1 MVGHLAWAGVT
12 VALCLPHPAINDFS
26 YLHTNCL
33 ELSIY
38 LGCDKFPHES
48 ELPRE
53 WENNKEAL
61 LTFMEQVW
69 GPPRGLVEG
78 WDSIWGEA
86 GEGLGDLLDRTGEQ
100 PVGRPCRHHLA
111 SSLQVHRGIKG
122 VVTDEQGIP
131 IANATISVSGI
142 NHGVKTGIQVY
153 NYTPLLRMGDQ
164 TCARPWQSKPDL
176 PCPGSPCSSGSQPEG
191 GLEGLQISQTELGP
205 GREGGLLLSEA
216 HPPLCSQWWRLLA
229 HPEPW

>member
-1 MVGHLAWAGVT
+1 MGHLVWAGVT
-12 VALCLPHPAINDFS
+12 AALCLPCPAVNDFS

-69 GPPRGLVEG
+69 GLPGGRWRSGAAF
-78 WDSIWGEA
+78 GERVVK
-86 GEGLGDLLDRTGEQ
+86 GEGTPCTGQ
-100 PVGRPCRHHLA
+100 GSSRPSGLSMWTPA
-111 SSLQVHRGIKG
+111 LPPLQVHRGIKG

-142 NHGVKTGIQVY
+142 NHGVKTGTQVHTS
-153 NYTPLLRMGDQ
+153 TPLRFPRWGTESVRAVGKASLA
-164 TCARPWQSKPDL
+164 CPAR
-176 PCPGSPCSSGSQPEG
+176 PCSSGAP
-191 GLEGLQISQTELGP
+191 QTEGAVGGSRTGGLGP
-205 GREGGLLLSEA
+205 GSGYS
-216 HPPLCSQWWRLLA
+216 
-229 HPEPW
+229 

>member
-1 MVGHLAWAGVT
+1 MGRPVGPAGDCGSVCPC
-12 VALCLPHPAINDFS
+12 AAINDFS

-61 LTFMEQVW
+61 LTFMEQVGGGDW
-69 GPPRGLVEG
+69 
-78 WDSIWGEA
+78 A
-86 GEGLGDLLDRTGEQ
+86 GLGSWGTQAQRGPAGQGSWVRAAWGLHVD
-100 PVGRPCRHHLA
+100 PRPCLPP
-111 SSLQVHRGIKG
+111 QVHRGIKG

-142 NHGVKTGIQVY
+142 NHGVKTG
-153 NYTPLLRMGDQ
+153 TLCAHGRPSFLRWGGRSVRGLGQM
-164 TCARPWQSKPDL
+164 L
-176 PCPGSPCSSGSQPEG
+176 PPPSPGGPPEAEG
-191 GLEGLQISQTELGP
+191 GLGAGRGTSWAAAPGL
-205 GREGGLLLSEA
+205 
-216 HPPLCSQWWRLLA
+216 PLQRAVVTTGAS
-229 HPEPW
+229 